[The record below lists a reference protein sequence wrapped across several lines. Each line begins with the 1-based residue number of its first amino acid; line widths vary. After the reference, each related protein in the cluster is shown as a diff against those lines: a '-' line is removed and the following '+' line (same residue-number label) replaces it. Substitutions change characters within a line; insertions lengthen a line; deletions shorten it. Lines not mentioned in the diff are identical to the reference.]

1 MAAGGT
7 LLLTGA
13 TGLVGGE
20 LYRRFVTTRPELRF
34 VILTRRP
41 QSVAAQFR
49 NPRTSLVR
57 ADLVDARLGLS
68 PLTSWQLQAE
78 VTEIFHCAADTRF
91 SLSLQEARS
100 VNTYGTEHLLSFA
113 RKCPRLEKFAYVS
126 TVYVAGRSTGRFP
139 EAPRCADNGFV
150 NAYQQSKFEA
160 EESVVRAMAE
170 IPAVIFRLS
179 TIIAQS
185 ATGRVQQ
192 FNYVHQLLKLLPHAH
207 HLTMMPCEP
216 RAPVDL
222 ITSDWAVAALAY
234 LFEFG
239 FAAGRVYH
247 VCAGPEVS
255 LTMER
260 LIDLTLDIYADH
272 PAFRWWQP
280 ITLPRQVD
288 LATWEEYVRQVLPRA
303 DVVLRELLRVLGY
316 FAAHLALFQAF
327 ENRLT
332 LEGLKGSG
340 LMLPPIRDCYE
351 RMVRYCLETNWG
363 RNMTKATPSLKLG
376 SS

>member
-13 TGLVGGE
+13 TGLVGSE
-20 LYRRFVTTRPELRF
+20 LYRRFVTTRPQLRF

-91 SLSLQEARS
+91 SLPLQEARS
-100 VNTYGTEHLLSFA
+100 VNAYGTEHLLSFA

-126 TVYVAGRSTGRFP
+126 TVYVAGRSAGRFA
-139 EAPRCADNGFV
+139 EAPRHADNGFV

-207 HLTMMPCEP
+207 HLAMMPCEP

-247 VCAGPEVS
+247 VCAGPEAS

-272 PAFRWWQP
+272 PACRRWQP

-288 LATWEEYVRQVLPRA
+288 LATWEEYVRQVVPRA
-303 DVVLRELLRVLGY
+303 DVVLKELLRVLGY

-340 LMLPPIRDCYE
+340 LMLPPLRDYYE

-363 RNMTKATPSLKLG
+363 RNMSKQLQA
-376 SS
+376 